1 MWIVQWG
8 GRVALGSEKKFAY
21 ITRFNTTCFER
32 QLETVRTDRTH
43 PLHQSLIF
51 APFFIESSLKRCLC
65 KCVQKCNSIKIR
77 RNLTEHQNCLT
88 VLISRDYIWYI
99 FHYTRC
105 LYLYIQCYFHDKDA
119 KLIVFG
125 SNTIIFGSN
134 IIIFG
139 AFSTFP
145 LYTILHFI
153 FILQEDC
160 FVNFKWQ
167 IKW

>member
-1 MWIVQWG
+1 MF
-8 GRVALGSEKKFAY
+8 RTT
-21 ITRFNTTCFER
+21 TRNISA
-32 QLETVRTDRTH
+32 DRTH

-51 APFFIESSLKRCLC
+51 APFFIESSLKHRLC
-65 KCVQKCNSIKIR
+65 ECVQKCSSIKIC
-77 RNLTEHQNCLT
+77 RNLMEHQNCLT
-88 VLISRDYIWYI
+88 VLISLDYIWYM
-99 FHYTRC
+99 FHDTRC

-125 SNTIIFGSN
+125 SN

-145 LYTILHFI
+145 LYTIFHFI

-160 FVNFKWQ
+160 FVNFK
-167 IKW
+167 

>member
-1 MWIVQWG
+1 MF
-8 GRVALGSEKKFAY
+8 RTT
-21 ITRFNTTCFER
+21 TRNS
-32 QLETVRTDRTH
+32 TDGQNASFT
-43 PLHQSLIF
+43 SVTDF
-51 APFFIESSLKRCLC
+51 CSFFIESSLKRCLC
-65 KCVQKCNSIKIR
+65 RCVQKCNSIKIR
-77 RNLTEHQNCLT
+77 CNLTEHQNCLT

-105 LYLYIQCYFHDKDA
+105 LYLYIQCYFQDKDA

-145 LYTILHFI
+145 LYTLLHFI
-153 FILQEDC
+153 FILQEDR
-160 FVNFKWQ
+160 FVNSKWQ